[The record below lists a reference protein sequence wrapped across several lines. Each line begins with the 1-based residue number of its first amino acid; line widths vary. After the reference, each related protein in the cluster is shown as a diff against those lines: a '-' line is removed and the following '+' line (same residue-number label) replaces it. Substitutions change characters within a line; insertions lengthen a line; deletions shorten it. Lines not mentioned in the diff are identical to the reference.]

1 MSDELRRA
9 AIALYDRF
17 THETLDRR
25 AFIAELTRLAG
36 SAAAANALLL
46 SVSACSSAPPLAPE
60 SASGLVTGN
69 VEWQTGPGRGM
80 RGYSAAPRRW
90 RSGGPA
96 VIVIHE
102 NRGLN
107 DHIRDVARRA
117 VLAGYRAVAPDFLS
131 PAGGTP
137 ADEDRARTMIGA
149 LDLSASVADAVGT
162 AAWLRSRAG
171 GGHRRI
177 GAVGFCWGGAM
188 VNRLA
193 VAAGEALDAGVP
205 FYGPAPDPAQAA
217 LVRAALLVILA
228 GRDERVNRTALPWV
242 EALRAAGKQVESI
255 TYPDVDHAFHNDTSA
270 ARYNQTAARQAW
282 AATLAFFARHLR

>member
-1 MSDELRRA
+1 VSADLRRA

-25 AFIAELTRLAG
+25 AFMAELTRLAG

-46 SVSACSSAPPLAPE
+46 GVAACSTAPPMAAE
-60 SASGLVTGN
+60 GASGLGTG
-69 VEWQTGPGRGM
+69 ELSWETAPGRTM
-80 RGYSAAPRRW
+80 RGYSAAPARW
-90 RSGGPA
+90 RRGGPA

-117 VLAGYRAVAPDFLS
+117 ALAGYRALAPDFLS

-149 LDLSASVADAVGT
+149 LDLAASVADALGT
-162 AAWLRSRAG
+162 VAWLRGRGG
-171 GGHRRI
+171 GGHRRV

-188 VNRLA
+188 TNRLA
-193 VAAGEALDAGVP
+193 VAAGDRLDAAVP
-205 FYGPAPDPAQAA
+205 FYGPAPDPAEAVRVQAA
-217 LVRAALLVILA
+217 MLVILA
-228 GRDERVNRTALPWV
+228 GLDDRVNRTALPWV
-242 EALRAAGKQVESI
+242 EALRAARKEVEAI
-255 TYPDVDHAFHNDTSA
+255 TYPGVDHAFHNDTSA
-270 ARYNQTAARQAW
+270 ARYNPEAARAAW

>member
-1 MSDELRRA
+1 VSDDLVRA

-25 AFIAELTRLAG
+25 AFMAELTRLAG
-36 SAAAANALLL
+36 STAAANALLL
-46 SVSACSSAPPLAPE
+46 SVAACSTVPPVAAEGDAALT
-60 SASGLVTGN
+60 TG
-69 VEWQTGPGRGM
+69 EIAWETAPGRRM
-80 RGYSAAPRRW
+80 TGYAAAPARW
-90 RSGGPA
+90 RRGGPA

-107 DHIRDVARRA
+107 DHIRDIARRA
-117 VLAGYRAVAPDFLS
+117 ALAGYRALAPDFLA

-137 ADEDRARTMIGA
+137 ADEDRARTMMGA
-149 LDLSASVADAVGT
+149 LDLSQTIADAAAT
-162 AAWLRSRAG
+162 AAWLRSRTG
-171 GGHRRI
+171 GGHRRV
-177 GAVGFCWGGAM
+177 GAVGFCWGGGM

-193 VAAGEALDAGVP
+193 VAAGDRLDAGVP
-205 FYGPAPDPAQAA
+205 YYGPAPDPALAPQ
-217 LVRAALLVILA
+217 VRAALLIILA

-242 EALRAAGKQVESI
+242 EALRAAGKRVESI

-270 ARYNQTAARQAW
+270 ARYNRPAAEQAW